1 MKKKIMI
8 SVFFLYAMG
17 MGVSLI
23 ACTKK
28 SASSSTTPPI
38 VDTGLVNT
46 NHLDNLYTPVTFAD
60 GTIAAGVY
68 IYSNYPGYINVEAT
82 GEGFTCVDD
91 VSRAALVYLR
101 SSKFSSDT
109 SVQSKVYNLITFILE
124 MQSPNGYFY
133 NFLFANNLINTSGAT
148 SVNNPNWWSWRA
160 LQTLTEAAQILQ
172 NKNVQLYN
180 KVQQAINKL
189 IAQIKIDLVNL
200 PETTTIIN
208 GITIPQ
214 WLPAGS
220 GTDQSSTLILGL
232 INYCTTTNDAVI
244 STYIKELADGIVLM
258 QQGDTTHF
266 PYRAFLSWENT
277 WHAYGNLQAYALMQ
291 VGSFLNT
298 PQYITNAT
306 AEVDNFYPWL
316 LQNGFQVSFSIDSNA
331 GAIQILSDTNYAQ
344 IAYGIEPMVFAAA
357 EAFNRTGQ
365 QKYADMAGHLAAW
378 FLGANAASVNMYSLT
393 TGICYD
399 GISSPGSVNL
409 NSGAESTIEALLTL
423 EIVEKYPAIKT
434 AMNKYKKN

>member
-1 MKKKIMI
+1 
-8 SVFFLYAMG
+8 
-17 MGVSLI
+17 
-23 ACTKK
+23 
-28 SASSSTTPPI
+28 
-38 VDTGLVNT
+38 
-46 NHLDNLYTPVTFAD
+46 
-60 GTIAAGVY
+60 
-68 IYSNYPGYINVEAT
+68 
-82 GEGFTCVDD
+82 
-91 VSRAALVYLR
+91 
-101 SSKFSSDT
+101 
-109 SVQSKVYNLITFILE
+109 VYNLITFIVE

-133 NFLFANNLINTSGAT
+133 NFLVANNLINTSGAT

-160 LQTLTEAAQILQ
+160 LQTLTEAAPILQ

-180 KVQQAINKL
+180 KVQLAINKL

-208 GITIPQ
+208 GIIIPQ

-232 INYCTTTNDAVI
+232 INYCTITNDAVI
-244 STYIKELADGIVLM
+244 STYIKKLADGIVLM

-266 PYRAFLSWENT
+266 PYSAFLSWENT

-291 VGSFLNT
+291 AANFLNT
-298 PQYITNAT
+298 PQYATNAM

-357 EAFNRTGQ
+357 EAFKRTGQ

-378 FLGANAASVNMYSLT
+378 FLGANAASANMYSVL

-423 EIVEKYPAIKT
+423 EVVEKYPDIKT
-434 AMNKYKKN
+434 AFNKYKKN